1 MVNTTSTPRKSIIL
15 IYEQWSEGKVAS
27 DRYASIADRMT
38 TPEGVDCSV
47 WIPCV
52 LQPAD
57 DD

>member
-38 TPEGVDCSV
+38 TPERRRLFSLDPMRVAAGG
-47 WIPCV
+47 
-52 LQPAD
+52 
-57 DD
+57 